1 MISALLKEL
10 KKYNKMQF
18 QVPQFIDIEN
28 KIVGPLSLRQFL
40 YVAAAG
46 GLSFLLFFLDIFKLW
61 SWVMIS
67 AVLIGAGAALAF
79 GKYNGQPFPKIAL
92 RVFNFFVRPRLYL
105 WKREIE
111 EITIEVPEIKIPKIL
126 EEKNSFPK
134 MRTLEISAENVIIK
148 RKNLKEY
155 FPDMPSVKNLMF
167 NLMTTKAPIPKRERP
182 HLMNWGQAP
191 KEKFE
196 ILKKITGEKEIA
208 RRVDYK

>member
-1 MISALLKEL
+1 
-10 KKYNKMQF
+10 MQF

-61 SWVMIS
+61 SWVMLS
-67 AVLIGAGAALAF
+67 AVLVGLGAALAF

-92 RVFNFFVRPRLYL
+92 RAFSFFVRPRLYL
-105 WKREIE
+105 WRREIE
-111 EITIEVPEIKIPKIL
+111 EITIDVPEIKIPEIL
-126 EEKNSFPK
+126 QKPLEKEAKKSTVKFPAMK
-134 MRTLEISAENVIIK
+134 HLEIPAENVVIK
-148 RKNLKEY
+148 RKSLKEY
-155 FPDMPSVKNLMF
+155 FPDMPSVKNLML
-167 NLMTTKAPIPKRERP
+167 NLMTTKSPIPKREKP
-182 HLMNWGQAP
+182 HLLNWGQVP

-196 ILKKITGEKEIA
+196 ILKRITGEKEMA